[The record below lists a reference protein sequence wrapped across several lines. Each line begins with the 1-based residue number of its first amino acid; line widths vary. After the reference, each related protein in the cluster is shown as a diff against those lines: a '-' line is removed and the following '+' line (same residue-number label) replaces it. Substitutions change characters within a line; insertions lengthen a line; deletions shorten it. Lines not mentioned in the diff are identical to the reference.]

1 MTSPDRISSL
11 SNVPTVSESGVSGF
25 SVVGWWGLLAPAGTP
40 PEIVTKLSDA
50 LIKSLNNPQTKS
62 SLAAQE
68 VESYPLSS
76 SAFGALLLKE
86 APMWTELVKENKLVS
101 D

>member
-1 MTSPDRISSL
+1 
-11 SNVPTVSESGVSGF
+11 
-25 SVVGWWGLLAPAGTP
+25 
-40 PEIVTKLSDA
+40 
-50 LIKSLNNPQTKS
+50 LNNPQTKS